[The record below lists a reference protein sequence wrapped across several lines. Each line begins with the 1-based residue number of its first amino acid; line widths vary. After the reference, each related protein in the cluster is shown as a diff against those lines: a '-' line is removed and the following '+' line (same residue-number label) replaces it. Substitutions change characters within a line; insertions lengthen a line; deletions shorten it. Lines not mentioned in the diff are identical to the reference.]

1 MPTQAAVQP
10 GAPGIRIGELP
21 HHGRKI
27 IRPDRQRLAKRHCNG
42 FLRRRRRRLKPVRR
56 VAAIPDAVPVAPL
69 ADGLPCDAEAPGRQG
84 RRLRTRLDCSPHP
97 WRRRGLPV
105 KMHQHG
111 RPPSR
116 TSLGT
121 DPAMNRADRRGLMGS
136 SGREQLCAASVLAR
150 FFESP
155 DHPTVPGR
163 VPRTPWDVG
172 KARLNRTV
180 RHHALR
186 TCHAETFIDDPNR
199 IDAPPAHHTI
209 ALPARFRQSAPVP
222 ASAGRPTARGGLHP
236 RGWSTHR
243 DLLCQTDAPGPPMS
257 GGPFRQ
263 SAPPP
268 FGSCHRRQQS
278 MPEVVVSGGCL
289 NIAAQGGASWQHQ
302 DHGEG
307 VQQQAWQI
315 CFTKVNH
322 KINERETRLSQNS
335 MKLVSVCKMNPKR
348 I

>member
-1 MPTQAAVQP
+1 MRA
-10 GAPGIRIGELP
+10 
-21 HHGRKI
+21 
-27 IRPDRQRLAKRHCNG
+27 RPFPC
-42 FLRRRRRRLKPVRR
+42 PVR
-56 VAAIPDAVPVAPL
+56 APS
-69 ADGLPCDAEAPGRQG
+69 RN
-84 RRLRTRLDCSPHP
+84 RTST
-97 WRRRGLPV
+97 GV
-105 KMHQHG
+105 SAG
-111 RPPSR
+111 RP
-116 TSLGT
+116 
-121 DPAMNRADRRGLMGS
+121 A
-136 SGREQLCAASVLAR
+136 LCAASALAR

-243 DLLCQTDAPGPPMS
+243 DPLCQTDAPGPPMS

-289 NIAAQGGASWQHQ
+289 NIAAQDGASWKHQ
-302 DHGEG
+302 NHGEG

-315 CFTKVNH
+315 CFAGVNH
-322 KINERETRLSQNS
+322 KSMKGEFRLSQNS
-335 MKLVSVCKMNPKR
+335 MRLVLAVQLWLFGYRSHHPFPTAAAIASCRSSTVRKISGPSE
-348 I
+348 

>member
-1 MPTQAAVQP
+1 MRA
-10 GAPGIRIGELP
+10 
-21 HHGRKI
+21 
-27 IRPDRQRLAKRHCNG
+27 RPFPC
-42 FLRRRRRRLKPVRR
+42 PVR
-56 VAAIPDAVPVAPL
+56 APSRNQTSTGVS
-69 ADGLPCDAEAPGRQG
+69 A
-84 RRLRTRLDCSPHP
+84 
-97 WRRRGLPV
+97 
-105 KMHQHG
+105 G
-111 RPPSR
+111 RP
-116 TSLGT
+116 
-121 DPAMNRADRRGLMGS
+121 A
-136 SGREQLCAASVLAR
+136 LCAASALAR

-243 DLLCQTDAPGPPMS
+243 DPLRQTDAPGPPMS

-268 FGSCHRRQQS
+268 FGSCHRRQQP
-278 MPEVVVSGGCL
+278 MPEVIVSGGCL
-289 NIAAQGGASWQHQ
+289 NIAAQDGASRQHQ

-315 CFTKVNH
+315 CFAGVNH
-322 KINERETRLSQNS
+322 KINGRGNPPEPEVYGIGTRAAIRQTRITS
-335 MKLVSVCKMNPKR
+335 MPCTR
-348 I
+348 TC

>member
-1 MPTQAAVQP
+1 MRA
-10 GAPGIRIGELP
+10 
-21 HHGRKI
+21 
-27 IRPDRQRLAKRHCNG
+27 RPFPC
-42 FLRRRRRRLKPVRR
+42 PVR
-56 VAAIPDAVPVAPL
+56 APS
-69 ADGLPCDAEAPGRQG
+69 RN
-84 RRLRTRLDCSPHP
+84 RTST
-97 WRRRGLPV
+97 GV
-105 KMHQHG
+105 SAG
-111 RPPSR
+111 RP
-116 TSLGT
+116 
-121 DPAMNRADRRGLMGS
+121 A
-136 SGREQLCAASVLAR
+136 LCAASALAR

-186 TCHAETFIDDPNR
+186 ICHAETFIDDPNR

-243 DLLCQTDAPGPPMS
+243 DPLRQTDAPGPPMS

-268 FGSCHRRQQS
+268 FGSCHRRQQP
-278 MPEVVVSGGCL
+278 MPEVIVSGGCL
-289 NIAAQGGASWQHQ
+289 NIAAQDGASRQHQ
-302 DHGEG
+302 NHGEG

-315 CFTKVNH
+315 CFAGVNH
-322 KINERETRLSQNS
+322 KINGRGNPPEPEFYEIGICRVAFRKLSLRTRPSNQNRFQGVRLDCVALRLST
-335 MKLVSVCKMNPKR
+335 
-348 I
+348 